1 MLGHLLENIWVSADK
16 EFALSWNNRSSV
28 VTDCGR
34 QLTITDQGY
43 AVEVSRRQPRSTPA
57 VGVVTSNQLAAQLLA
72 VEGATYSSMSAVFR
86 NAWQAICDRTNTLS
100 IALHNALSAQ
110 PTTTMRTLLGREDI
124 IATYLGGG
132 YVQGLSRSEPPR
144 FIARKPT
151 PFCSRLPPAS
161 GGSPRWTADGPLSLL
176 RM

>member
-16 EFALSWNNRSSV
+16 EFALSWYNRSSV

-72 VEGATYSSMSAVFR
+72 VEGATYSSMNSAMPGRPSVTELTPCPSHFITPYQR
-86 NAWQAICDRTNTLS
+86 NQLQQC
-100 IALHNALSAQ
+100 ALCWAGKISQ
-110 PTTTMRTLLGREDI
+110 PHI
-124 IATYLGGG
+124 
-132 YVQGLSRSEPPR
+132 
-144 FIARKPT
+144 
-151 PFCSRLPPAS
+151 
-161 GGSPRWTADGPLSLL
+161 
-176 RM
+176 